1 MLQILKSILL
11 QFIEDIDTGNTNIS
25 EGQQEEIIQLF
36 QKINQK
42 ELSKVESADYLG
54 VCRATFDNY
63 IAKGL
68 LPPGHKRQGFKEL
81 SWNRLDLDKF
91 VTENIKYGRKKI

>member
-63 IAKGL
+63 IAKGWI
-68 LPPGHKRQGFKEL
+68 PKGHKRQGFKEL
-81 SWNRLDLDKF
+81 SWSKSDLNNF
-91 VTENIKYGRKKI
+91 IKNNKK